1 MSVLRALAIVA
12 LVGSGCATTVV
23 ETAPEPTVVTTGQ
36 PSVLPDDLES
46 LLGLLVERA
55 GEVASAM
62 NAGDRDRAAERLA
75 DLGPVWERIEPLAA
89 ERGRVFRNDV
99 SRLVEMAT
107 SAVERNRPADAD
119 KALRFLSL
127 LLDGEG

>member
-1 MSVLRALAIVA
+1 MSVLRTLAILA
-12 LVGSGCATTVV
+12 FVGSGCATTVV
-23 ETAPEPTVVTTGQ
+23 ENVPEPTVVTTLE
-36 PSVLPDDLES
+36 PSVLPDDLTT

-55 GEVASAM
+55 DEVASAM
-62 NAGDRDRAAERLA
+62 NAGDRDRATERLA
-75 DLGPVWERIEPLAA
+75 ELGSVWERIEPLAA
-89 ERGRVFRNDV
+89 ERGRVFRDDV

>member
-1 MSVLRALAIVA
+1 MIILRTLVLLSIVGA
-12 LVGSGCATTVV
+12 GCATTVV
-23 ETAPEPTVVTTGQ
+23 ETEPATTIAAVVE
-36 PSVLPDDLES
+36 PDALPDDLGS
-46 LLGLLVERA
+46 LLGVLVERTA
-55 GEVASAM
+55 DVASAM
-62 NAGDRDRAAERLA
+62 NAGDRDAAAERVTR
-75 DLGPVWERIEPLAA
+75 LGPVWERIEPLAA
-89 ERGRVFRNDV
+89 QRGREFRNDV